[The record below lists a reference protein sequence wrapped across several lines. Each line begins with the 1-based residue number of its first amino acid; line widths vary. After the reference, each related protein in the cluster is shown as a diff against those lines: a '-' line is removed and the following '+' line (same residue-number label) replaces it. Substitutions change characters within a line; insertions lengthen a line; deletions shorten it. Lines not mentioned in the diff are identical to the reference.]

1 MTDSKTLFDLVYG
14 KVRSILENAPGCHD
28 FDHTL
33 RVLRNARMIA
43 DGELDRNDTRS
54 RFAVEL
60 AALLHDC
67 ARPEEMESQGKICHA
82 EAGAVKSE
90 TILRSCGC
98 TDEDLIRIV
107 SECVKRHRYRG
118 KNAPESLIDKI
129 VYDADKLDS
138 IGAVGVGRSFHFA
151 GRAGAR
157 LHNTAEEALS
167 GEEYSRED
175 SAYREYLVKLRKI
188 RERMLTDAGRQLAE
202 KRHAFMVAFFEELNE
217 ECFDGT
223 E

>member
-1 MTDSKTLFDLVYG
+1 MTDCGTLFDTVYG

-43 DGELDRNDTRS
+43 DGELDRNSTRS

-118 KNAPESLIDKI
+118 KNAPVSLIDKI

-138 IGAVGVGRSFHFA
+138 IGAVGVGRAFHFA

-157 LHNTAEEALS
+157 LHNTAVEALS

-175 SAYREYLVKLRKI
+175 SAYREYLVKLRNVPG
-188 RERMLTDAGRQLAE
+188 RMLTETGRTAGEDRAV
-202 KRHAFMVAFFEELNE
+202 FMHGFFRRLKQETGIE
-217 ECFDGT
+217 
-223 E
+223 

>member
-167 GEEYSRED
+167 GEEYGRED
-175 SAYREYLVKLRKI
+175 SAYREYLVKLRNVPG
-188 RERMLTDAGRQLAE
+188 RMLTETGRKSGEDRA
-202 KRHAFMVAFFEELNE
+202 AFMHGFFRQMIRETGIE
-217 ECFDGT
+217 
-223 E
+223 